1 MSVVLDS
8 WAVLRWLE
16 GIEPAAGRVEAAV
29 ADDAVM
35 SWINLGEVF
44 YILWRVSGDDAARD
58 TVNDIRA
65 RVLLDDATS
74 ERVLA
79 AARIKAE
86 FPMALGDAFA
96 AATAVA
102 HDAALLTGAP
112 ELLGR
117 NGPWRAE
124 DLR

>member
-1 MSVVLDS
+1 VTVVLDS

-16 GIEPAAGRVEAAV
+16 GAEPAAGRVEAAV
-29 ADDAVM
+29 AGDAVM

-44 YILWRVSGDDAARD
+44 YVLGRASGDGVARD
-58 TVNDIRA
+58 TVSDIHSFVA
-65 RVLLDDATS
+65 LDEATA

-102 HDAALLTGAP
+102 HDALLLTGDP
-112 ELLGR
+112 ELLR
-117 NGPWRAE
+117 RDGPWRAE
-124 DLR
+124 DVR

>member
-1 MSVVLDS
+1 VTVALDS
-8 WAVLRWLE
+8 WAILRWLE
-16 GIEPAAGRVEAAV
+16 GAEPAATRLDAAV
-29 ADDAVM
+29 DDEAVM
-35 SWINLGEVF
+35 SWINVGEVF
-44 YILWRVSGDDAARD
+44 YVVWRASGEQVAREVVSDL
-58 TVNDIRA
+58 RA
-65 RVLLDDATS
+65 RIRLDEATS
-74 ERVLA
+74 ARVLA

-102 HDAALLTGAP
+102 YDAPLLTGDP

-117 NGPWRAE
+117 DGPWRTE

>member
-1 MSVVLDS
+1 MRVVLDS

-16 GIEPAAGRVEAAV
+16 GREPAAGRVEAAV

-35 SWINLGEVF
+35 SWINLGEVS
-44 YILWRVSGDDAARD
+44 YIVWRASGDSVARD
-58 TVNDIRA
+58 TVSDIRA
-65 RVLLDDATS
+65 RVALDGATS
-74 ERVLA
+74 ERVLE

-102 HDAALLTGAP
+102 HDAPLLTGDP
-112 ELLGR
+112 ELLRRDGA
-117 NGPWRAE
+117 WQAE

>member
-1 MSVVLDS
+1 VTVVLDS

-16 GIEPAAGRVEAAV
+16 GMEPAAARVEAAV
-29 ADDAVM
+29 ADHAVM

-44 YILWRVSGDDAARD
+44 YVVWRVSGDRAARE
-58 TVNDIRA
+58 TVTDIRA
-65 RVLLDDATS
+65 RVMLDEAIP

-102 HDAALLTGAP
+102 HDAVLLTGDP
-112 ELLGR
+112 ELLR
-117 NGPWRAE
+117 RDGPWQAD

>member
-1 MSVVLDS
+1 MTLVLDS

-16 GIEPAAGRVEAAV
+16 GANPAAGRVEAAI
-29 ADDAVM
+29 ADNAVM

-44 YILWRVSGDDAARD
+44 YVLWRVAGDGVARD
-58 TVNDIRA
+58 TVSDIRSLVA
-65 RVLLDDATS
+65 LDEATA

-102 HDAALLTGAP
+102 HDALLLTGDP
-112 ELLGR
+112 ELLR
-117 NGPWRAE
+117 QDGPWRAE

>member
-1 MSVVLDS
+1 LTVALDS

-16 GIEPAAGRVEAAV
+16 GAEPAAARVEAAI
-29 ADDAVM
+29 DDAAM
-35 SWINLGEVF
+35 SWINVGEIF
-44 YILWRVSGDDAARD
+44 YVVWRASGEDVARD
-58 TVNDIRA
+58 IVADLRA
-65 RVLLDDATS
+65 IVRLDEATP

-96 AATAVA
+96 AATASA
-102 HDAALLTGAP
+102 LDAPLLTGDP
-112 ELLGR
+112 ELIGR
-117 NGPWRAE
+117 GGPWRVE

>member
-1 MSVVLDS
+1 VTVVLDS

-29 ADDAVM
+29 ADHAVM

-44 YILWRVSGDDAARD
+44 YILWRVSGDDAARA
-58 TVNDIRA
+58 TVNDLRA
-65 RVLLDDATS
+65 RVLLDDATP

-86 FPMALGDAFA
+86 FPMALGDAFV

-102 HDAALLTGAP
+102 HDATLLTGDP

-117 NGPWRAE
+117 DGPWRAE

>member
-1 MSVVLDS
+1 MTVVLDS

-16 GIEPAAGRVEAAV
+16 GVEPAAGRVEAAV
-29 ADDAVM
+29 ADDPVM

-44 YILWRVSGDDAARD
+44 YVVWRVSGDTAARE
-58 TVNDIRA
+58 TVRDLRA
-65 RVLLDDATS
+65 RVRLDDATP

-96 AATAVA
+96 AATAIA
-102 HDAALLTGAP
+102 HDATLFTGDP
-112 ELLGR
+112 ELLRR
-117 NGPWRAE
+117 NGPWEAE

>member
-1 MSVVLDS
+1 MRSVLDS

-16 GIEPAAGRVEAAV
+16 GAEPAAGRVEAAV
-29 ADDAVM
+29 ADEAVM

-44 YILWRVSGDDAARD
+44 YIVWRASGEAVAHD
-58 TVNDIRA
+58 TIADIRA
-65 RVLLDDATS
+65 RIALDEVTPH
-74 ERVLA
+74 RVRE

-102 HDAALLTGAP
+102 HDAPLFTGDP
-112 ELLGR
+112 ELLDRG
-117 NGPWRAE
+117 GPWYAE

>member
-1 MSVVLDS
+1 MRVVLDS

-16 GIEPAAGRVEAAV
+16 GSEPAAGRVEAAV
-29 ADDAVM
+29 VDDAVM

-44 YILWRVSGDDAARD
+44 YIVWRASGDAAARG
-58 TVNDIRA
+58 TITDIRA
-65 RVLLDDATS
+65 RMVLDDATS

-102 HDAALLTGAP
+102 HDAPLLTGDP
-112 ELLGR
+112 ELLHR
-117 NGPWRAE
+117 NGPWRTE

>member
-1 MSVVLDS
+1 MRVVLDS

-16 GIEPAAGRVEAAV
+16 GREPAAGRVEAAV
-29 ADDAVM
+29 VDDAVM

-44 YILWRVSGDDAARD
+44 YIVWRASGDSVARD
-58 TVNDIRA
+58 TVSDIRA
-65 RVLLDDATS
+65 RVALDEATS
-74 ERVLA
+74 ERVLE

-102 HDAALLTGAP
+102 QDAPLLTGDP
-112 ELLGR
+112 ELLR
-117 NGPWRAE
+117 RDGPWQAE